1 MPSDLSSEADVT
13 ESILPP
19 PAIGYLIDDYGRYL
33 GIEGLALDEEY
44 SLTLEVEGT
53 DITLTYAG
61 GSAGFLM
68 EIVLGAADE
77 TEADVYKTVCL
88 TNHVVHRVGGGF
100 ASLDPVTGLLVWNDH
115 LRVENLTVEWLDE
128 AVKAAV
134 KHAATWTTAMNLLSE
149 EEPPAQADAKTL
161 PTESFLRI

>member
-1 MPSDLSSEADVT
+1 MPSDLSPEADVT

-19 PAIGYLIDDYGRYL
+19 PAIGYLIHDYGHYL
-33 GIEGLALDEEY
+33 GIEGLALDEEH

-68 EIVLGAADE
+68 EIVLGVADE

-88 TNHVVHRVGGGF
+88 TNHVVHRAGGGF
-100 ASLDPVTGLLVWNDH
+100 ATLDPATGLLVWNDH

-128 AVKAAV
+128 AVKDAV
-134 KHAATWTTAMNLLSE
+134 KHAATWTAAMNLLSE
-149 EEPPAQADAKTL
+149 EEPPAQADAETV
-161 PTESFLRI
+161 PTASFLKI